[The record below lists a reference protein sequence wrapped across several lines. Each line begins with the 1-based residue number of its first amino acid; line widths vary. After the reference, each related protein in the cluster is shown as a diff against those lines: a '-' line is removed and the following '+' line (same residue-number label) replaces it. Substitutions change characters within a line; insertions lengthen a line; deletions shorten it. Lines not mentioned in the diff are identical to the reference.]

1 MEGSFRFFV
10 FFYGID
16 LLRSVAIYQESTIKP
31 IFLEHPVLPIIRT
44 SEVFIYSMIVNY
56 DRYLLYARVFFFQL
70 FFQHTYT
77 HINHSLILARMFENR
92 PILHDYID
100 SFKMVGKKLFPRHLD
115 LSSLLCGESTTHH
128 QQGNQPQNENLCFH
142 FYLHSPIRI
151 FPLPVKEII
160 GV

>member
-1 MEGSFRFFV
+1 MKGKKIKLLGFILIFPIL
-10 FFYGID
+10 YIID
-16 LLRSVAIYQESTIKP
+16 IFRSVAIYQESTIKP

-70 FFQHTYT
+70 FFQHTYA

-100 SFKMVGKKLFPRHLD
+100 SFEVVGKKLFPRHLD
-115 LSSLLCGESTTHH
+115 LSSLLCGKSTTRH
-128 QQGNQPQNENLCFH
+128 QQGNQAQDDNLCFH
-142 FYLHSPIRI
+142 FYLHFPIRI
-151 FPLPVKEII
+151 LL
-160 GV
+160 